1 MAEKIALEIDID
13 AKGSVQSL
21 GQLEKEAERLN
32 EELRKVPLGSQ
43 AFKDLQK
50 ELIGVNKEIKNTELA
65 MESLD
70 NEQVASELGSVA
82 GAVGDVSAAF
92 VLLGGGNGAIEQTV
106 QKIEKAI
113 GISMAF
119 KGTIEGTQSALK
131 LFNNL
136 VKTGTI
142 FQKANNIVTKAA
154 TVVMGLFSKSVNVT
168 STSFRVLKGA
178 IAATGIGLLVV
189 AVGELVSLFMSMG
202 DETTDLEGQ
211 FTKMTERI
219 KVYND
224 NVRDTLQIHQDINKE
239 LKRQFALEKIQHQ
252 KRIVDLKEQGAS
264 AADIHQEEID
274 FRSEEIKLIDNQI
287 SLSKTGLKTMEQA
300 YKDIRKETQQFER
313 DNRMNIDH
321 LGSLHLMEEGAAKQR
336 IQATTDQYNSMLEAT
351 ELAYLDLQAQQEIT
365 ADLEN
370 QKQILLIQHQ
380 IDEAN
385 YRLKLKQEKT
395 QKKTNNLKKDSV
407 KITQEEL
414 DLQERMAKIAYGF
427 EILAKIEE
435 YYSETAAMRRDSF
448 DQELLDE
455 QNKFEE
461 LMMNAQN
468 FNAMLTDEEQNK
480 RINTEQLEEEHQERM
495 AKIRLRQKDAEI
507 DASNTIKQALID
519 DYNARFQAE
528 KELMTAKI
536 GLARSGLQVLGA
548 IAGEESKLQ
557 NALFVLDKAL
567 AIGEIIVNT
576 QREIAGIAASYAT
589 IPGGQLVAAPLI
601 AAAKIR
607 SATGIATVVATS
619 LAKFKGGGAGGATSA
634 LGGGAATASPG
645 QAPPLQPANTSLLV
659 PQQQNQVYVTET
671 DITNVQNQVAVIQGM
686 GGFN

>member
-21 GQLEKEAERLN
+21 GQLEQEAERLN

-154 TVVMGLFSKSVNVT
+154 TVIMGLFSKSVNVT

-224 NVRDTLQIHQDINKE
+224 NVRDTLKIHQDINKE

-264 AADIHQEEID
+264 AADIHQEEVD
-274 FRSEEIKLIDNQI
+274 FRSEEIKLIDNQLH
-287 SLSKTGLKTMEQA
+287 LSKTGLKTMQQA
-300 YKDIRKETQQFER
+300 YKDIRKETQQFRR
-313 DNRMNIDH
+313 DNAGLI
-321 LGSLHLMEEGAAKQR
+321 MEQETINMLADEETRRKA
-336 IQATTDQYNSMLEAT
+336 QAFTDQYNSMVEAT
-351 ELAYLDLQAQQEIT
+351 ELAYLDLEAQEQIT

-395 QKKTNNLKKDSV
+395 QKKTNKLKKDSV

-507 DASNTIKQALID
+507 EASNAIKQALID

-607 SATGIATVVATS
+607 AATGIATVVATS